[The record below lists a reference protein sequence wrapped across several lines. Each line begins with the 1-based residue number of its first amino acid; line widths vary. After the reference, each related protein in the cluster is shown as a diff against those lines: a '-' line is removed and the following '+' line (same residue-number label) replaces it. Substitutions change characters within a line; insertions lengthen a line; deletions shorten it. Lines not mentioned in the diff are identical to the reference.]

1 MAGTWLLGGGIFEGN
16 WDQSVAGA
24 GNVHYPDLS
33 LSSME
38 VGLCPVCC
46 FIHSGKHTAKHEGFK
61 RNQGMDPALKELR
74 VYWSER
80 AV

>member
-1 MAGTWLLGGGIFEGN
+1 MAGIWLLGGGILRVTGTKV
-16 WDQSVAGA
+16 WL

-33 LSSME
+33 LSSMA